1 VFRYL
6 ERLGQALAGR
16 LEWFQ
21 SIESNMSESWIP
33 AAGTS
38 PLKPLIVVSSALRCE
53 PRGVTGVISRI
64 LGMRLHVQRP
74 HGEVSTPRLPVV
86 ESVTAPTGLA
96 RR

>member
-1 VFRYL
+1 
-6 ERLGQALAGR
+6 
-16 LEWFQ
+16 
-21 SIESNMSESWIP
+21 P
-33 AAGTS
+33 ATETS
-38 PLKPLIVVSSALRCE
+38 TVEPLIAVSST
-53 PRGVTGVISRI
+53 PRGELHGMTGVISRI